1 MIRIFGYQGAEK
13 GDEGFFVPLYKN
25 NAKNQKSS
33 RKIFDFGKIFF
44 RATRMVILLLYGV
57 PEKHPE
63 YGRFLYLRQLY
74 ENSAG
79 TVITN
84 TKPKEKV
91 EPRLHFL
98 FFRP

>member
-1 MIRIFGYQGAEK
+1 MQRKK
-13 GDEGFFVPLYKN
+13 GEEGFFVPLYKN
-25 NAKNQKSS
+25 NAKNGKSS
-33 RKIFDFGKIFF
+33 RKNLHFGKIFF
-44 RATRMVILLLYGV
+44 SGYADGDFLLYVV

-74 ENSAG
+74 EYSAG

-91 EPRLHFL
+91 EPGIHFL
-98 FFRP
+98 FF

>member
-44 RATRMVILLLYGV
+44 RATRMVVFCYMVFQKNTLNMDDSYDYDKFMSIL
-57 PEKHPE
+57 PE
-63 YGRFLYLRQLY
+63 L
-74 ENSAG
+74 
-79 TVITN
+79 
-84 TKPKEKV
+84 
-91 EPRLHFL
+91 
-98 FFRP
+98 